1 MTALFFDQEEIP
13 MALLFGPETI
23 VPGRRC
29 AISSLGGNFDRV
41 QALAA
46 LKAIFP
52 SNLQVIVWKS
62 AANEPISLESMTF
75 EEMEMAVAFRAK
87 GEACNIVGDSQL
99 EYNNLKAQYTSAIN
113 ESERVGVLLEMKNLL
128 HTAIFQNLAANA
140 LKSYGTFTDESTGLS
155 MCLLDYRKLFT
166 VNQSRVQAIQNRIN
180 RAIARASLP
189 RIQDDVKI
197 SARESEDAKLCADG
211 ADEVILAKA
220 PAKSSDLPDRAPS
233 GRLRKKILDPSSS
246 SSSEHSPSTSEVEYP
261 VEGCHTDSEREEL
274 SDGNSTPI
282 VVRTAAAFSQHE
294 SQPKESSTPALPRI
308 PRKKNKKSKHSK
320 KSKESG
326 KHRPKKS
333 RVSGKKAKKHRSK
346 KTKKAPLPSP
356 SSSSCSEES
365 GSESDEEVQAPVPVD
380 QVL

>member
-1 MTALFFDQEEIP
+1 
-13 MALLFGPETI
+13 
-23 VPGRRC
+23 
-29 AISSLGGNFDRV
+29 
-41 QALAA
+41 
-46 LKAIFP
+46 
-52 SNLQVIVWKS
+52 
-62 AANEPISLESMTF
+62 
-75 EEMEMAVAFRAK
+75 
-87 GEACNIVGDSQL
+87 
-99 EYNNLKAQYTSAIN
+99 
-113 ESERVGVLLEMKNLL
+113 
-128 HTAIFQNLAANA
+128 
-140 LKSYGTFTDESTGLS
+140 

-166 VNQSRVQAIQNRIN
+166 VNQTRVQAIQNRIN
-180 RAIARASLP
+180 RTIARASLP

-294 SQPKESSTPALPRI
+294 SQPTGSSTSTLPRI

-365 GSESDEEVQAPVPVD
+365 GSESDEEVQAPVLVD